1 MAIDALA
8 SDRARGRQIVQ
19 LIVDNRGVGIRD
31 DMESRML
38 DYASITYDRILNGSV
53 FDLYV

>member
-53 FDLYV
+53 FDL